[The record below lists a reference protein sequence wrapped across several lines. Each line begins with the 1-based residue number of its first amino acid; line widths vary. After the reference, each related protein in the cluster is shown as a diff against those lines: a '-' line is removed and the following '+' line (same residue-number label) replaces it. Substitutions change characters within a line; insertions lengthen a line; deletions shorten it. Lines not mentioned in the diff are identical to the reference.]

1 MNNLEKSS
9 EFQDPPKYEGGV
21 CVTASLDHSLGPT
34 HIKDIPT
41 SSGYEKIL
49 MSFKYPTMNER
60 RNHIGEGCKTTFN
73 WIFDQIEQGDNDA
86 AIDCHVDTKSEWL
99 PGSNQQNPNPTTHTT
114 FRASGFLDWLRS
126 LHQPL
131 FWISGKP
138 RSGKSTLVKFLL
150 DDHRTRANFEVNLPH
165 ATIISHFFWLPG
177 NAMDRST
184 KGMLCSLNHQLL
196 SNSNNNNNYSNVF
209 HHPTFP
215 SIKLK
220 DNPSDWSIKELQD
233 IFVYLLRKSARP
245 ILIFLDGLDE
255 IDPSDGPFFLLSLL
269 DTVCKI
275 PGVKVYTSSRP
286 EPTLQQYFNM
296 TPSFRVQD
304 FTVRDIRNY
313 ARKRLRLQSLTS
325 SQRLDDEEF
334 EKLMEE
340 FGDKSH

>member
-1 MNNLEKSS
+1 
-9 EFQDPPKYEGGV
+9 
-21 CVTASLDHSLGPT
+21 
-34 HIKDIPT
+34 
-41 SSGYEKIL
+41 
-49 MSFKYPTMNER
+49 
-60 RNHIGEGCKTTFN
+60 
-73 WIFDQIEQGDNDA
+73 
-86 AIDCHVDTKSEWL
+86 
-99 PGSNQQNPNPTTHTT
+99 
-114 FRASGFLDWLRS
+114 
-126 LHQPL
+126 
-131 FWISGKP
+131 
-138 RSGKSTLVKFLL
+138 
-150 DDHRTRANFEVNLPH
+150 
-165 ATIISHFFWLPG
+165 
-177 NAMDRST
+177 
-184 KGMLCSLNHQLL
+184 MLCSLNHQLL